1 MTDSGTFRS
10 SPPRARMA
18 SVPVL
23 SGTGGVLVTGIC
35 GRLGKQLARALHRD
49 RHVVGVDRRPF
60 HDMPKDITHAQVDI
74 RRKKL
79 KDVFRAGDI
88 EAVAGGAL
96 AGGQGAG
103 QDQAGR
109 AEGADGV
116 TEGVVNFPRNSA
128 VNSHNFVV

>member
-1 MTDSGTFRS
+1 
-10 SPPRARMA
+10 MA
-18 SVPVL
+18 LGLDECLEGLVVAALLVP
-23 SGTGGVLVTGIC
+23 G
-35 GRLGKQLARALHRD
+35 
-49 RHVVGVDRRPF
+49 
-60 HDMPKDITHAQVDI
+60 
-74 RRKKL
+74 
-79 KDVFRAGDI
+79 AGDI